1 MSARPAVVDDTAL
14 AVDPQVSRQLG
25 RPQRASVLPPLILL
39 AAVVGLWHLSIS
51 VGWVNEFVVPYPWD
65 VLTGVVGLFVDVV
78 TGGPAAVHFFTT
90 LNEIVVGFLLG
101 SLIGLAIGAAMSAS
115 SLISGAI
122 YPYVIAMNST
132 PKVAFAPL
140 FVAWFGFGQLPKIVL
155 IILISAFPVIIN
167 SIAGFKA
174 VDEPKM
180 RLMDSLGASRV
191 ETFRRVRLQVALPY
205 VFAGLELAIMAASI
219 GAVVGEF
226 TGGNRG
232 LGYIAALAQD
242 TVNVRTTF
250 STVVV
255 LALQGIVLHRL
266 IVILRNRVIFWDNNL

>member
-51 VGWVNEFVVPYPWD
+51 VGWVNEFVAPYPWD

-155 IILISAFPVIIN
+155 IIN